1 MTQPGDPYLW
11 IGFDPEI
18 STLKYLAGFGAEYVN
33 NSTGRSSLQK
43 VGIKIIVTEECKTFF
58 LNSFRPNEIY
68 AVQL

>member
-43 VGIKIIVTEECKTFF
+43 VSIST
-58 LNSFRPNEIY
+58 
-68 AVQL
+68 